1 MAALVRKLDWAATP
15 LGALAAWPPSLRS
28 AVDICLDGGVARF
41 VWWGSELVQ
50 IYNDVALPI
59 MGTRHPAAFGV
70 PARQAWHDAWE
81 ALGPLVE
88 RILVTAEPA
97 VQEDLPMVS
106 NREGACEPAW
116 YSFYCSALRNE
127 AGAVAGL
134 FITVVETTAKV
145 QAQAAQRESEAR
157 LTLLSEQTAVGL
169 SEIAPDARFLAVNAE
184 LGRIV
189 GRSPQAM
196 RSLAIADVAHPDD
209 VAAILEATV
218 QVLARG
224 GPARVE
230 MRYLRPDGTLVV
242 TQNSVTRLVAGQ
254 EHGPRLFLV
263 TEDLTARR
271 EAEAALRESEARLSA
286 IADLVPDLLWS
297 SDPQGRANWTNGRW
311 SEYTG
316 QGEQQALGE
325 GWTAAIHPED
335 LPRILARWRRATD
348 RRLPLVTECRLRRHD
363 GPFRWHLMRAA
374 PLRDGQGR
382 IVRWFCSATD
392 IQEQRSARDSLE
404 RHVKERTRQ
413 LEQAVELRRELL
425 ARMEGLQ
432 DDERRRIARELH
444 DSLGQFLSA
453 MSLSVV
459 AFQQCLTDS
468 AALDHL
474 ANLRSLLESVDRE
487 LDRIVFTLR
496 PTALDDGGLGEA
508 VTAYVATWSR
518 LADVPVD
525 LLLRGL
531 DEARLSPRIEA
542 AVFRVIQEALTNVA
556 KHAGASSVSVSVE
569 RLHRQLVASVED
581 DGAGFDHAEAQPL
594 EQGRPSWGLLGMKE
608 RIEVLG
614 GTFVIESSAG
624 AGTTVLMRVPLA

>member
-1 MAALVRKLDWAATP
+1 
-15 LGALAAWPPSLRS
+15 LR
-28 AVDICLDGGVARF
+28 D
-41 VWWGSELVQ
+41 
-50 IYNDVALPI
+50 
-59 MGTRHPAAFGV
+59 
-70 PARQAWHDAWE
+70 
-81 ALGPLVE
+81 
-88 RILVTAEPA
+88 
-97 VQEDLPMVS
+97 
-106 NREGACEPAW
+106 
-116 YSFYCSALRNE
+116 E

-157 LTLLSEQTAVGL
+157 LTLLSEQTAAGL
-169 SEIAPDARFLAVNAE
+169 SEIAPDARFLGVNAE

-196 RSLAIADVAHPDD
+196 RSLAFADVAHPDD
-209 VAAILEATV
+209 VAAILEATA

-224 GPARVE
+224 GHARVE
-230 MRYLRPDGTLVV
+230 MRYLRPDGTPVV

-263 TEDLTARR
+263 TEVLTASRA
-271 EAEAALRESEARLSA
+271 AEAALRESEAQLSA

-297 SDPQGRANWTNGRW
+297 NDPHGRAHWTNGRW

-316 QGEQQALGE
+316 QGEQQAQGE

-348 RRLPLVTECRLRRHD
+348 RRLPLVTESRLRRHD
-363 GPFRWHLMRAA
+363 GQFRWHLIRAA
-374 PLRDGQGR
+374 PLHDDQGR

-459 AFQQCLTDS
+459 AFQQRLTDS

-496 PTALDDGGLGEA
+496 PTALDSMTK
-508 VTAYVATWSR
+508 VPPRTSMRSFIPSR
-518 LADVPVD
+518 P
-525 LLLRGL
+525 
-531 DEARLSPRIEA
+531 
-542 AVFRVIQEALTNVA
+542 
-556 KHAGASSVSVSVE
+556 
-569 RLHRQLVASVED
+569 QL
-581 DGAGFDHAEAQPL
+581 
-594 EQGRPSWGLLGMKE
+594 GRPCSNAWA
-608 RIEVLG
+608 
-614 GTFVIESSAG
+614 SA
-624 AGTTVLMRVPLA
+624 